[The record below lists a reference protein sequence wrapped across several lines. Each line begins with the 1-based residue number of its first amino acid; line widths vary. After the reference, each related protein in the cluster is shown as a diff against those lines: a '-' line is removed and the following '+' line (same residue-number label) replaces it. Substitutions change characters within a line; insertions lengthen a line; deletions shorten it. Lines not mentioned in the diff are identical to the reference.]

1 MKLFI
6 LAFTGLFSTLILG
19 VLFFKNVHLEQ
30 NCTGYLKRAADANT
44 VETAQE
50 QLQRAI
56 YYLEE
61 NNITSGYT
69 SVLWKTPDEDIH
81 FWYKNLKQSE
91 AELSKV
97 DSTTSALEKT
107 NLLMKLRETLLD
119 NGKKGDNLTYPD
131 GLSRYPNN
139 SMWGVL
145 LTFALISVLVFVVTL
160 GLSFD

>member
-6 LAFTGLFSTLILG
+6 LAFSGLFSVIIFG
-19 VLFFKNVHLEQ
+19 IVIFKGISLDQ

-44 VETAQE
+44 VETAKD

-81 FWYKNLKQSE
+81 FWYNNLKQSE

-119 NGKKGDNLTYPD
+119 NGKEGDNLTYPD

-139 SMWGVL
+139 AMWGVL

-160 GLSFD
+160 GISFD